1 MRRLV
6 ISLSIY
12 LALLLAGCAPRLA
25 DLPPLIPREVLFGN
39 PTKKDPQ
46 ISPDGMYLSYLAPD
60 KKNVLQV
67 WVRAMTGQGEK
78 QLTSEEKRGIQHYA
92 WAYDNRHLIFAR
104 ETDGDENWQIHAVN
118 IESGSVRNL
127 TPYKGV
133 RSLVFHLAP
142 DHPEELWIAM
152 NLRNRRFFDVYRVH
166 LKTGETRMVH
176 RNGGQ
181 QVWWLANSQMNINI
195 ATTFAGVIVRD
206 SQKQP
211 WRMLRRWQRAEPGMF
226 VGLSRDE
233 KSLYLRASPDGN
245 TGALLSIDIASGNE
259 TVIVQDP
266 KYDVQDVFVHPTTHE
281 IQAVGFYKEKLEWR
295 VLDKSIEDDFAILA
309 QVRGGEFTVAHPP
322 YESPILFSRNLGRR
336 DLQDKVWLVSYESDQ
351 GPTYHYAYHR
361 ESKTTTLLFSEQPKL
376 ETFKLASMQPI
387 AYQAR
392 DGLEIHGYLS
402 LPAGIAAKKLPTVLF
417 VHGGPYLRDRWG
429 YYSTVQ
435 WLANRG
441 YAVLQ
446 VNYRGSSGYGRQ
458 FVLASY
464 KEWGGK
470 MHDDLIDGVNWL
482 VKAGIADPQKVAIMG
497 ASYGGYSTLV
507 GLTLTPE
514 IFAAGVSSVGISDL
528 IFHYNNYPIY
538 WSLSKPRFRVRVGD
552 PEKEED
558 FLKSRSPLYHVD
570 KIKAPLLIAHGVNDA
585 RVVASQSEQMVA
597 AMRNANK
604 PVEYVVYE
612 DEGHRQWRPE
622 TKFHFYA
629 KVEEFLAR
637 YLGGRFEPAS
647 VLAGHAE
654 VTK

>member
-25 DLPPLIPREVLFGN
+25 DLPPLIPREVLFEN

-67 WVRAMTGQGEK
+67 WVRALTGQGEK

-133 RSLVFHLAP
+133 RSLLFHLAP

-295 VLDKSIEDDFAILA
+295 VLDKSGSRGFPKNPCKEFKLYIAAQTDDDFPYVLKYAGEDNIVIGTDYGHTDASSEVDAIEVFRKNDTISEA
-309 QVRGGEFTVAHPP
+309 VKKK
-322 YESPILFSRNLGRR
+322 ILDDNPRM
-336 DLQDKVWLVSYESDQ
+336 
-351 GPTYHYAYHR
+351 AY
-361 ESKTTTLLFSEQPKL
+361 
-376 ETFKLASMQPI
+376 
-387 AYQAR
+387 
-392 DGLEIHGYLS
+392 GL
-402 LPAGIAAKKLPTVLF
+402 
-417 VHGGPYLRDRWG
+417 
-429 YYSTVQ
+429 
-435 WLANRG
+435 
-441 YAVLQ
+441 
-446 VNYRGSSGYGRQ
+446 
-458 FVLASY
+458 
-464 KEWGGK
+464 
-470 MHDDLIDGVNWL
+470 
-482 VKAGIADPQKVAIMG
+482 
-497 ASYGGYSTLV
+497 
-507 GLTLTPE
+507 
-514 IFAAGVSSVGISDL
+514 
-528 IFHYNNYPIY
+528 
-538 WSLSKPRFRVRVGD
+538 
-552 PEKEED
+552 
-558 FLKSRSPLYHVD
+558 
-570 KIKAPLLIAHGVNDA
+570 
-585 RVVASQSEQMVA
+585 
-597 AMRNANK
+597 
-604 PVEYVVYE
+604 
-612 DEGHRQWRPE
+612 
-622 TKFHFYA
+622 
-629 KVEEFLAR
+629 
-637 YLGGRFEPAS
+637 
-647 VLAGHAE
+647 
-654 VTK
+654 